1 MTTIHYRFAVGA
13 FLIYDVT
20 NAKSFKNLNE
30 WLQKIR
36 EYSDEHIVVALV
48 GNKKDLVEDK
58 DTVRI
63 DYNIDDFFTGYIESQ
78 A

>member
-1 MTTIHYRFAVGA
+1 
-13 FLIYDVT
+13 VT

-58 DTVRI
+58 DPVKI
-63 DYNIDDFFTGYIESQ
+63 YCNIDDLFTGYIESQ

>member
-1 MTTIHYRFAVGA
+1 
-13 FLIYDVT
+13 VT

-58 DTVRI
+58 DPVRI
-63 DYNIDDFFTGYIESQ
+63 DYNIDDLFTGYIESQ

>member
-1 MTTIHYRFAVGA
+1 M
-13 FLIYDVT
+13 T

-58 DTVRI
+58 DPVRI
-63 DYNIDDFFTGYIESQ
+63 DYNIDDLFTGYIETQ
-78 A
+78 V